1 MEQKD
6 WILKITLKLIPVSLS
21 ILNKKKNSTQ
31 EQSQTYIPKAEE
43 NKTK

>member
-6 WILKITLKLIPVSLS
+6 WILKIKTHSYKFS